1 MESCQPGR
9 ESAPASRPFQVAAYA
24 PDASGRWAPVAIPTT
39 CPVGTRAAECRI
51 GIDHHRAR
59 KTGPRVPVVVVA
71 CSTHKCRFT
80 LYPCGHVPY
89 GREAVA
95 PVGLDGL
102 ALSTATA
109 GGGAEEPCAPWRQT
123 RFGAVLDAAR
133 GKAWPRDGPDFYWP
147 TQLRRLDEL
156 AALLGLAPT
165 PCAAL
170 GEKFAGL
177 LDLPRLSLI
186 DDAHRLARA
195 HGFKERGAVLVAT
208 LERASRGRCVLERVL
223 ACGALAGLW
232 RSVHLWRA
240 APGPPRRTVF
250 PGRGTPFG

>member
-9 ESAPASRPFQVAAYA
+9 ESAPASRPFQVVAYA
-24 PDASGRWAPVAIPTT
+24 PDDSGRWAPVAIPTN
-39 CPVGTRAAECRI
+39 CPMGARAAECHI

-133 GKAWPRDGPDFYWP
+133 GKAWPRDGPDLYWP

-156 AALLGLAPT
+156 AALLGLDPT

-170 GEKFAGL
+170 GEKFAEL
-177 LDLPRLSLI
+177 LDLPSVPASSRWVAKQCLSECGVKRLVMPASIAANRKARCTDDSLI
-186 DDAHRLARA
+186 
-195 HGFKERGAVLVAT
+195 
-208 LERASRGRCVLERVL
+208 
-223 ACGALAGLW
+223 GL
-232 RSVHLWRA
+232 
-240 APGPPRRTVF
+240 PGWLPGNRN
-250 PGRGTPFG
+250 GRGGRTRA